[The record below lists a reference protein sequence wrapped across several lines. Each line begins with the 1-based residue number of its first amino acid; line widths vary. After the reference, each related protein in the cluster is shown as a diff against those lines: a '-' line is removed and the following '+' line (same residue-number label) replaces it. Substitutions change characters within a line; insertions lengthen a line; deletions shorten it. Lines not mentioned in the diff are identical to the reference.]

1 MALRAQPSKPPVP
14 QSFADMWKLVD
25 DNYKAPASAYGPL
38 FRDDMLSRELL
49 IAIFW
54 EETFFTNKRQL
65 VSVQKDGRA
74 QDVPE
79 GPAIG
84 FGQVEEPDTLGQ
96 VLNYFNNRSLD
107 GKTPQGPP
115 RIPGGL
121 PPEEWTPKKILDDD
135 DKAVQLSILVFCKM
149 WEQHPGINLEQ
160 LLRIYAGWDAQP
172 HPDQKEIDAA
182 NGNVTDAW
190 HNNRQ
195 ALINGWKA
203 CRDKLFKIPERS
215 NGPLVLGNTDGGLQ
229 VVKKLINA
237 LNSSRT
243 FCNLCYNAFD
253 ANALRPASP
262 SYNPTHRIT
271 QAFPNVRVYPLTY
284 AWGKNQPDIVLLQD
298 ALIRKKS
305 A

>member
-1 MALRAQPSKPPVP
+1 
-14 QSFADMWKLVD
+14 MWKLVD
-25 DNYKAPASAYGPL
+25 DHYQAPAAAYSPL

-49 IAIFW
+49 LAIFW

-65 VSVQKDGRA
+65 ISVKKDGRD

-84 FGQVEEPDTLGQ
+84 FGQVEEPDTLSQ
-96 VLNYFNNRSLD
+96 VVKYFNDSSD
-107 GKTPQGPP
+107 GKTTVGAP

-149 WEQHPGINLEQ
+149 WEQHRKATLDE
-160 LLRIYAGWDAQP
+160 LLRIYAGWNAEP
-172 HPDQKEIDAA
+172 HPEKKELDDA
-182 NGNVTDAW
+182 NGDVVLAW

-195 ALINGWKA
+195 ALIDGWKK

-215 NGPLVLGNTDGGLQ
+215 NRAFVLGTTDSSLQ

-237 LNSSRT
+237 LNHSRA

-253 ANALRPASP
+253 ASAPRPAGP
-262 SYNPTHRIT
+262 SYNPVQRIT
-271 QAFPNVRVYPLTY
+271 QAFPNVLVRPQTY
-284 AWGKNQPDIVLLQD
+284 SWGKNQPSIVLLQE
-298 ALIRKKS
+298 ALLGK
-305 A
+305 AG